1 MLFCPF
7 FGENEQNIYFIGTQK
22 IFRYGLDPVIKGEP
36 PQVGG
41 ETIGNP
47 GVVVFVMIVALVGL
61 VLVVVVVLLLSL
73 VVLVVGVGVGV
84 GG

>member
-47 GVVVFVMIVALVGL
+47 GVVVFVMIVALV
-61 VLVVVVVLLLSL
+61 LVVVVVLLLSL
-73 VVLVVGVGVGV
+73 LVLVVGVGVG
-84 GG
+84 G